1 MTGAAADSPATNY
14 AQPYDQAPVVPASLA
29 LRNEGIIGPTPT
41 RVVPDISLDADPS
54 TGFLIGMHEIFPN
67 GTDAYGQ
74 TRYGGT
80 SLASPLLAGVIAD
93 ADQTAGSPVE
103 FINPAIYPLDA
114 KSGAIDDILPGGKQ
128 ADYRVD
134 HADTYVADAK
144 GYIQSF
150 RELTYEGVI
159 TYCDE
164 TGNCATRPTTL
175 STAKGYNSMTGLGSI
190 GPDFIANLSKS

>member
-74 TRYGGT
+74 TRYGGG
-80 SLASPLLAGVIAD
+80 SPASPLLAGGG
-93 ADQTAGSPVE
+93 AGGGPSGG
-103 FINPAIYPLDA
+103 PAR
-114 KSGAIDDILPGGKQ
+114 GGK
-128 ADYRVD
+128 
-134 HADTYVADAK
+134 
-144 GYIQSF
+144 
-150 RELTYEGVI
+150 
-159 TYCDE
+159 
-164 TGNCATRPTTL
+164 
-175 STAKGYNSMTGLGSI
+175 
-190 GPDFIANLSKS
+190 